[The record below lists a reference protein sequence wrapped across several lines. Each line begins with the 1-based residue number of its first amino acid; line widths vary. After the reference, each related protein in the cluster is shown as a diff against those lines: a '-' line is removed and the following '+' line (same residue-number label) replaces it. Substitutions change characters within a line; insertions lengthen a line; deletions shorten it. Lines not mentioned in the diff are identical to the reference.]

1 LATLTNSSIYLLI
14 CFLASQP
21 AMLVASRAAGSLDFN
36 RDVQPI
42 LAGHCIGCHGPDAA
56 ARKGKLRLDQG
67 DGLAEDRGGYRIL
80 VPGRPEASALIVRIT
95 HADPEERMPPA
106 EFAKKR
112 PLHPQQIEILKRWI
126 AEGGNFENHWSLVP
140 PVDPAPPAVAN
151 TAWVEKPL
159 DHFVLAAIEA
169 AGHLPT
175 PRADRRTL
183 ARRAWLDLHGL
194 PPTTAE
200 MQAFLLDNRP
210 DAWARLID
218 ALLASPRYGERWG
231 RHWLDVARY
240 SDSNGMDED
249 IAHPAAWRYRDYV
262 IGAFNDDKPFDQF
275 IVEQLAGDL
284 LPAENPE
291 RTRVQTVGV
300 GFLSVGPKMLA
311 CDDPDKMRRDIVDE
325 QIDTTGR
332 AFLGMALGCARCH
345 DHKFDPVSTADYY
358 GLAGIFMSTKTLTK
372 YSVVAEIHGY
382 DFSEPGHKERRAKI
396 AELEKQRDKQE
407 TSAEDKARLIAEIDA
422 LAKDLPPVYEV
433 IGVTENPT
441 EDTAIHLRGDYLTL
455 GEVVPR
461 RVPVALAT
469 SSGQPAMPKA
479 QSGRLE
485 LSRWIASPENPLTA
499 RVIANRVWRWH
510 FGRGLVPTPDNFG
523 ALGMRPT
530 HPGLLDHLARRL
542 VESGWSLKALHR
554 EIMLSATYRQSA
566 IANRALKAADPEN
579 ALFARWQPRRVEA
592 EVLRDAILAKSGRLD
607 LTMGGSM
614 MTVRANAY
622 VDRDKLAEYEKVP
635 RRTVYLP
642 VLRSSGYDGQNAFDF
657 PDPALC
663 EGDRRTST
671 VAPQALFLMNSPLVH
686 ESSNALAGMMIE
698 KTSGA
703 STRDRAAW
711 LLRHIL
717 DREAT
722 EAERQRGETFLAGYT
737 PGDEAATWAAFARVL
752 FASNEFL
759 SIE

>member
-1 LATLTNSSIYLLI
+1 MRLHSLAGDT
-14 CFLASQP
+14 
-21 AMLVASRAAGSLDFN
+21 LDFN

-42 LAGHCIGCHGPDAA
+42 LAGHCIECHGPDSAV
-56 ARKGKLRLDQG
+56 RKGKLRLDLG
-67 DGLAEDRGGYRIL
+67 DGLMDDRGGHR
-80 VPGRPEASALIVRIT
+80 VVAPGKPEASELIARIM

-106 EFAKKR
+106 EFAKKK
-112 PLHPQQIEILKRWI
+112 PLQPEQIEILKRWI
-126 AEGGNFENHWSLVP
+126 LEGGKFQSHWALIP
-140 PVDPAPPAVAN
+140 PVDPAPPAVVG

-159 DHFVLAAIEA
+159 DRFVLAAIEA
-169 AGHLPT
+169 AGHQPT
-175 PRADRRTL
+175 PRADRRIL

-200 MQAFLLDNRP
+200 MQAFLQDERP
-210 DAWARLID
+210 DAWPQIID

-249 IAHPAAWRYRDYV
+249 IAHPAAWRFRDYV

-275 IVEQLAGDL
+275 IVEHLAGDL

-291 RTRVQTVGV
+291 RKRAQTIGI

-332 AFLGMALGCARCH
+332 AFLGMTLGCARCH
-345 DHKFDPVSTADYY
+345 DHKYDPVSTADYY

-372 YSVVAEIHGY
+372 YKVVAEIHAY
-382 DFSEPGHKERRAKI
+382 DLSEPGHKERHAKI
-396 AELEKQRDKQE
+396 AELKNQRDKKE
-407 TSAEDKARLIAEIDA
+407 TSAEDKSRLSAEIDA
-422 LAKDLPPVYEV
+422 LGKDLPPAFEV

-441 EDTAIHLRGDYLTL
+441 EDTAVHVRGDYLKL
-455 GEVVPR
+455 GDGVPR
-461 RVPVALAT
+461 RVPVALAAT
-469 SSGQPAMPKA
+469 SGQPSMPKA

-485 LSRWIASPENPLTA
+485 LARWIASPENPLTA

-523 ALGMRPT
+523 ALGARPT

-566 IANRALKAADPEN
+566 LAVRALKETDPEN
-579 ALFARWQPRRVEA
+579 ALFARWQSRRVEA
-592 EVLRDAILAKSGRLD
+592 EVVRDAILAKSGRLD
-607 LTMGGSM
+607 LTMGGSLM
-614 MTVRANAY
+614 KERPKEYA
-622 VDRDKLAEYEKVP
+622 DKSKLAEYEKVP

-642 VLRSSGYDGQNAFDF
+642 VLRSSGYDSQTAFDF
-657 PDPALC
+657 PDPAVS

-671 VAPQALFLMNSPLVH
+671 VAPQSLFLMNSPLVH
-686 ESSNALAGMMIE
+686 ESSKALAAMMIE

-703 STRDRAAW
+703 STPDRAAW
-711 LLRHIL
+711 LVRHIF
-717 DREAT
+717 DREVT
-722 EAERQRGETFLAGYT
+722 EAERLRGEAFLARYA
-737 PGDEAATWAAFARVL
+737 PNDEAAAWAAFARVL
-752 FASNEFL
+752 FSTNEFL
-759 SIE
+759 YIE

>member
-1 LATLTNSSIYLLI
+1 MRSSIRLFLF
-14 CFLASQP
+14 CLASQP
-21 AMLVASRAAGSLDFN
+21 ATVVVSCAAGTLDFN

-42 LAGHCIGCHGPDAA
+42 LAGHCMECHGPDAA

-67 DGLAEDRGGYRIL
+67 DGLTDDRGGHRI
-80 VPGRPEASALIVRIT
+80 VVAGKPEESELISRIT

-106 EFAKKR
+106 EFAKKK
-112 PLHPQQIEILKRWI
+112 PLKPEQIEILKRWI
-126 AEGGNFENHWSLVP
+126 AEGAKYEKHWSLVP
-140 PVDPAPPAVAN
+140 PANPAPPAVAN
-151 TAWVEKPL
+151 SSWVEKPL

-169 AGHLPT
+169 AGQQPT
-175 PRADRRTL
+175 SRADRRTL

-194 PPTTAE
+194 PPAAAE

-210 DAWARLID
+210 DAWPRLID
-218 ALLASPRYGERWG
+218 SLLASPRYGERWG

-249 IAHPAAWRYRDYV
+249 IAHPAAWRFRDYV
-262 IGAFNDDKPFDQF
+262 IGAFNDDKPYDQF

-291 RTRVQTVGV
+291 RTRAQTVGV

-311 CDDPDKMRRDIVDE
+311 CDDPEKMRRDIVDE

-332 AFLGMALGCARCH
+332 AFLGMTLGCARCH

-372 YSVVAEIHGY
+372 YSVVAQIHTY
-382 DFSEPGHKERRAKI
+382 DLSDSEHKQRWAKI
-396 AELEKQRDKQE
+396 AELEKQRDKKE
-407 TSAEDKARLIAEIDA
+407 TSAEDKSRLSAEIDV
-422 LAKDLPPVYEV
+422 LRKDLPLPFDV

-441 EDTAIHLRGDYLTL
+441 EETPVHVRGDYLTL
-455 GEVVPR
+455 GETVPR
-461 RVPVALAT
+461 RVPVALSAAA
-469 SSGQPAMPKA
+469 SQPEMPKA

-485 LSRWIASPENPLTA
+485 LARWIASPENPFTA
-499 RVIANRVWRWH
+499 RVIVNRVWRWH

-523 ALGMRPT
+523 TLGVRPT

-554 EIMLSATYRQSA
+554 EIMVSATYRQSA
-566 IANRALKAADPEN
+566 VADRAAKEADPEN
-579 ALFARWQPRRVEA
+579 ALFARWQPRRVES
-592 EVLRDAILAKSGRLD
+592 EVVRDAILTKSGRLD

-614 MTVRANAY
+614 LKVRANAY
-622 VDRDKLAEYEKVP
+622 VDQGKLAEYEKVL

-642 VLRSSGYDGQNAFDF
+642 VLRSSGYDSQNAFDF

-686 ESSNALAGMMIE
+686 ESSKALADTMIE

-703 STRDRAAW
+703 SARERAAW
-711 LLRHIL
+711 LVRHIL

-722 EAERQRGETFLAGYT
+722 ETERLRGETFLSGYA
-737 PGDEAATWAAFARVL
+737 PGDEAATWSAFARVL

-759 SIE
+759 YIE